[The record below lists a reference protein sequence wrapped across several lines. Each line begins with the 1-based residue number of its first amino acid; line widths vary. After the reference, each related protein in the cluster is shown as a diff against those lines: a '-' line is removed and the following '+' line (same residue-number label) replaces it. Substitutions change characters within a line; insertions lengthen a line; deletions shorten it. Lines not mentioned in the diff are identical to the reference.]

1 MKKNG
6 FRNFYSPPRA
16 PIEQVTRLQMNVG
29 HNGVQVVIV
38 FSQAIKNIQMSEEQ
52 TEAHIKVLQESLD
65 RLREMKK

>member
-1 MKKNG
+1 MRNG
-6 FRNFYSPPRA
+6 IRNFTPPARR
-16 PIEQVTRLQMNVG
+16 PMIPEVTQLQMNVG